1 MAKNYQDN
9 WLDIIKR
16 LQELSNVS
24 PEEERHHLL
33 EAAKQE
39 PKILDDNEITLA
51 DIAKLAGIKEYTTT
65 VVSKQAE
72 ALIESITRDEP
83 TTESII
89 TTAIRESDAD
99 ESISATITKA
109 VTEDSKRLDTI
120 AELETK
126 LAELKA
132 EQKAEQTYDADAFR
146 EVLAKDIKEYIKTA
160 EAAELVELYNSVSE
174 HDAVYNEESSSI
186 LIKTEDTKEI
196 IADAEKLEQDVISEK
211 DEPADVGLSPQAQ
224 DYAEKSDDEE
234 EDSGFTDKQIRMAFG
249 VLNDPKYRAGNYD
262 GAVEVIEKIAPGLSD
277 HPSVANA
284 LMRANEGTVEASGYE
299 GQDEYHAHI
308 IRLNGDFDAE
318 SPVSDADAELVK
330 QTIMKNSGEEGRSI
344 VVDVEPAEGAYD
356 SVVVHSARSK
366 EEIIGYLGDM
376 VDETAEVPYT
386 DELSETKK

>member
-72 ALIESITRDEP
+72 ALIESITRDET

-99 ESISATITKA
+99 QSISATITKA

-196 IADAEKLEQDVISEK
+196 IADAEKLEQEVISEK

-234 EDSGFTDKQIRMAFG
+234 EDSGFTGKQIRMAFG

-262 GAVEVIEKIAPGLSD
+262 GAVEVINKIAPGLAD

-284 LMRANEGTVEASGYE
+284 LMRANEDTVEASGYE

-366 EEIIGYLGDM
+366 EEIISYLGDM

>member
-120 AELETK
+120 ADLETK

-196 IADAEKLEQDVISEK
+196 IADAEKIEQEIIAEKEEQAEESK
-211 DEPADVGLSPQAQ
+211 DEVVQEHDNG
-224 DYAEKSDDEE
+224 E
-234 EDSGFTDKQIRMAFG
+234 FTDQQIKQAFG
-249 VLNDPKYRAGNYD
+249 ILNDPKFKGGNYD
-262 GAVEVIEKIAPGLSD
+262 GAVEVIEKLAKGLSK

-284 LMRANEGTVEASGYE
+284 LMRANEDTVEASGYE

-318 SPVSDADAELVK
+318 RPVSDADAETVK

-376 VDETAEVPYT
+376 VDETTETPYT

>member
-196 IADAEKLEQDVISEK
+196 IADAEKLEQEVISEK

-234 EDSGFTDKQIRMAFG
+234 DLGFTDKQIRMAFG

-262 GAVEVIEKIAPGLSD
+262 GAVEVINKIAPGLAD

-284 LMRANEGTVEASGYE
+284 LMRANEDTVEASGYE

-376 VDETAEVPYT
+376 VDETTETPYT

>member
-72 ALIESITRDEP
+72 ALIESITRDET

-120 AELETK
+120 ADLETK

-196 IADAEKLEQDVISEK
+196 IADAEKLEQEVISEK

-224 DYAEKSDDEE
+224 DYAEKSDDE

-262 GAVEVIEKIAPGLSD
+262 GAVEVIEKLAKGLSK

-284 LMRANEGTVEASGYE
+284 LMRANEDTVEASGYE

-318 SPVSDADAELVK
+318 RPVSDADAETVK

>member
-1 MAKNYQDN
+1 MAKQYHDN
-9 WLDIIKR
+9 WMEIIKR
-16 LQELSNVS
+16 LQELSNIS
-24 PEEERHHLL
+24 PEAERHQLL

-39 PKILDDNEITLA
+39 PKILDDKEITLA
-51 DIAKLAGIKEYTTT
+51 DIAKLAGIKEYTSLT
-65 VVSKQAE
+65 VSKQAE

-83 TTESII
+83 KTESII
-89 TTAIRESDAD
+89 TQAIRESDAD
-99 ESISATITKA
+99 DSISATITKT

-120 AELETK
+120 AELEAK

-146 EVLAKDIKEYIKTA
+146 AVLAKDIKEYIKTA
-160 EAAELVELYNSVSE
+160 EAAELVELYNTVSE

-196 IADAEKLEQDVISEK
+196 IADAEKIEQAIIAEK
-211 DEPADVGLSPQAQ
+211 D
-224 DYAEKSDDEE
+224 KE
-234 EDSGFTDKQIRMAFG
+234 EDENNEEVVQEYDILSNGEFTDQQIKQAFG
-249 VLNDPKYRAGNYD
+249 ILNDPKFKGGNYD
-262 GAVEVIEKIAPGLSD
+262 GAVEVIEKLAKGLSL

-284 LMRANEGTVEASGYE
+284 LKRANEDANEASGYE

-318 SPVSDADAELVK
+318 NPVSDADADAVK
-330 QTIMKNSGEEGRSI
+330 QVIKKNTAELNGMSL

-356 SVVVHSARSK
+356 SVVIHSMRPR
-366 EEIIGYLGDM
+366 EEIISYLGDM
-376 VDETAEVPYT
+376 VDEAIEVPYT

>member
-1 MAKNYQDN
+1 MANKYQDN
-9 WLDIIKR
+9 WLEVIKR

-24 PEEERHHLL
+24 PEEERQQLL

-39 PKILDDNEITLA
+39 PKILDDKEITLA
-51 DIAKLAGIKEYTTT
+51 DIAKLAGIKEYTAP
-65 VVSKQAE
+65 VVSKKAE
-72 ALIESITRDEP
+72 ALIESITRDD
-83 TTESII
+83 TKTESRI
-89 TTAIRESDAD
+89 TQAIRESDAD
-99 ESISATITKA
+99 DSISAAITRT

-120 AELETK
+120 AELEAK

-132 EQKAEQTYDADAFR
+132 EQKAEQTYEADQFR
-146 EVLAKDIKEYIKTA
+146 EVIAKDIKEYIKTA
-160 EAAELVELYNSVSE
+160 EAAELVELYNSISDNE
-174 HDAVYNEESSSI
+174 AVYNEESSSI

-196 IADAEKLEQDVISEK
+196 IADAEKLEQEVISEK

-262 GAVEVIEKIAPGLSD
+262 GAVEVINKIAPGLAD

-284 LMRANEGTVEASGYE
+284 LMRANEDTVEASGYE

-308 IRLNGDFDAE
+308 IRLNGDFDRE

-330 QTIMKNSGEEGRSI
+330 QTIMKNSGQEGRSI
-344 VVDVEPAEGAYD
+344 LVDVEPAEGAYD
-356 SVVVHSARSK
+356 SVVVHSARSR

-376 VDETAEVPYT
+376 VDESREVPYT
-386 DELSETKK
+386 DELTKE

>member
-1 MAKNYQDN
+1 MANKYQDN
-9 WLDIIKR
+9 WLEVIKR

-24 PEEERHHLL
+24 PEEERQQLL

-39 PKILDDNEITLA
+39 PKILDDKEITLA
-51 DIAKLAGIKEYTTT
+51 DIAKLAGIREYTAP

-72 ALIESITRDEP
+72 ALIESITRDD
-83 TTESII
+83 TKTESRI
-89 TTAIRESDAD
+89 TQAIRESDAD
-99 ESISATITKA
+99 DSISAAITRT

-120 AELETK
+120 AELEAK

-132 EQKAEQTYDADAFR
+132 EQKAEQTYEADQFR
-146 EVLAKDIKEYIKTA
+146 EVIAKDIKEYIKTA
-160 EAAELVELYNSVSE
+160 EAAELVELYNSISDNE
-174 HDAVYNEESSSI
+174 AVYNEESSSI

-196 IADAEKLEQDVISEK
+196 IADAEKLEQAVISEK

-262 GAVEVIEKIAPGLSD
+262 GAVEVINKIAPGLAD

-308 IRLNGDFDAE
+308 IRLNGDFDRE

-330 QTIMKNSGEEGRSI
+330 QTIMKNSGQEGRSI
-344 VVDVEPAEGAYD
+344 LVDVEPAEGAYD
-356 SVVVHSARSK
+356 SVVVHSARSR

-376 VDETAEVPYT
+376 VDESREVPYT

>member
-72 ALIESITRDEP
+72 ALIESITRDET

-99 ESISATITKA
+99 DSISATITKA

-234 EDSGFTDKQIRMAFG
+234 EDSGFTGKQIRMAFG

-262 GAVEVIEKIAPGLSD
+262 GAVEVINKIAPGLAD

-284 LMRANEGTVEASGYE
+284 LMRANEDTVEASGYE

-318 SPVSDADAELVK
+318 RPVSDADAELVK

>member
-1 MAKNYQDN
+1 MSKNYEQD

-16 LQELSNVS
+16 LNEMSNIT
-24 PEEERHHLL
+24 PENERQNLL
-33 EAAKQE
+33 EAARQE
-39 PKILDDNEITLA
+39 PRILDDRDISLA
-51 DIAKLAGIKEYTTT
+51 DIAKLAGIKEYKETPKF
-65 VVSKQAE
+65 SDKAE
-72 ALIESITRDEP
+72 KLIESITGEK
-83 TTESII
+83 S
-89 TTAIRESDAD
+89 S
-99 ESISATITKA
+99 ITKMIEA
-109 VTEDSKRLDTI
+109 SDKQFPKKPVKEAKNINRLDTI

-196 IADAEKLEQDVISEK
+196 IADAEKIEQEIIAEKEEQAEESK
-211 DEPADVGLSPQAQ
+211 DEVVQEHDNG
-224 DYAEKSDDEE
+224 E
-234 EDSGFTDKQIRMAFG
+234 FTDQQIKQAFG
-249 VLNDPKYRAGNYD
+249 ILNDPKFKGGNYD
-262 GAVEVIEKIAPGLSD
+262 GAVEVIEKLAKGLSK

-284 LMRANEGTVEASGYE
+284 LMRANEDTVEASGYE

-318 SPVSDADAELVK
+318 RPVSDADAELVK

>member
-72 ALIESITRDEP
+72 ALIESITRDET

-120 AELETK
+120 ADLETK

-196 IADAEKLEQDVISEK
+196 IADAEKIEQEIIAEKEKEESK
-211 DEPADVGLSPQAQ
+211 DEVVQEHDNG
-224 DYAEKSDDEE
+224 E
-234 EDSGFTDKQIRMAFG
+234 FTDQQIKQAFG
-249 VLNDPKYRAGNYD
+249 ILNDPKFKGGNYD
-262 GAVEVIEKIAPGLSD
+262 GAVEVIEKLAKGLSK

-284 LMRANEGTVEASGYE
+284 LMRANEDTVEASGYE

-318 SPVSDADAELVK
+318 RPVSDADAELVK

>member
-120 AELETK
+120 ADLETK

-196 IADAEKLEQDVISEK
+196 IADAEKIEQEIIAEKEKEESK
-211 DEPADVGLSPQAQ
+211 DEVVQEHDNG
-224 DYAEKSDDEE
+224 E
-234 EDSGFTDKQIRMAFG
+234 FTDQQIKQAFG
-249 VLNDPKYRAGNYD
+249 ILNDPKFKGGNYD
-262 GAVEVIEKIAPGLSD
+262 GAVEVIEKLAKGLSK

-284 LMRANEGTVEASGYE
+284 LMRANEDTVEASGYE

-318 SPVSDADAELVK
+318 RPVSDADAETVK

-376 VDETAEVPYT
+376 VDETIETPYT